1 MRLLH
6 ISDLHLGKR
15 FKEFSLLEDQEHILE
30 QILIL
35 TGKTAPDGILIA
47 GDIYDK
53 SVPSAEAVA
62 LFDRF
67 LTRLAARRIPV
78 FAISGNHDSAERIAF
93 GSSLMTQSG
102 IHLSPVYTGSVEPIS
117 LEDNYGKVNI
127 YLLPFLRP
135 QTVRRAFP
143 EEAEQV
149 TDYSG
154 ALACAVSHMTLDPK
168 QRNILV
174 THQFVTGSS
183 GSGSE
188 ESFVGGTESVDVQV
202 FDGFDYVALGHIHAA
217 QSVSRETVRYCGTP
231 MKYDFSEIGQEKSV
245 TLVELGQKGT
255 ISVTA
260 LPLTPLRDMR
270 QIRGSY
276 DELMTKSTYEGT
288 DTQDFIRA
296 VLTDEQDVPDAM
308 RRMRNVYP
316 NLAELLYDNRRT
328 RQSSS
333 FQALEAMEALSPA
346 QLFAQFYESQNGS
359 PLLDVQREFLEAE
372 LAELTQEVE

>member
-1 MRLLH
+1 
-6 ISDLHLGKR
+6 
-15 FKEFSLLEDQEHILE
+15 
-30 QILIL
+30 
-35 TGKTAPDGILIA
+35 
-47 GDIYDK
+47 
-53 SVPSAEAVA
+53 
-62 LFDRF
+62 
-67 LTRLAARRIPV
+67 
-78 FAISGNHDSAERIAF
+78 
-93 GSSLMTQSG
+93 
-102 IHLSPVYTGSVEPIS
+102 
-117 LEDNYGKVNI
+117 
-127 YLLPFLRP
+127 
-135 QTVRRAFP
+135 
-143 EEAEQV
+143 
-149 TDYSG
+149 
-154 ALACAVSHMTLDPK
+154 MTLDPK

-372 LAELTQEVE
+372 LAKLTQEVE

>member
-35 TGKTAPDGILIA
+35 TDKTAPDGILIA

-143 EEAEQV
+143 EEAEQIA
-149 TDYSG
+149 DYSG

-372 LAELTQEVE
+372 LAKLTQEVE

>member
-35 TGKTAPDGILIA
+35 TDKTAPDGILIA

-143 EEAEQV
+143 EEAEQI

-202 FDGFDYVALGHIHAA
+202 FEGFDYVALGHIHAA

-333 FQALEAMEALSPA
+333 FQALEAIEALSPA

-372 LAELTQEVE
+372 LAKLTQEVE

>member
-35 TGKTAPDGILIA
+35 TDKTAPDGILIA

-143 EEAEQV
+143 EEAEQI

-316 NLAELLYDNRRT
+316 NLAELLYDNQRT

-372 LAELTQEVE
+372 LAKLTQEVE

>member
-35 TGKTAPDGILIA
+35 TDKTAPNGILIA

-143 EEAEQV
+143 EEAEQI

-372 LAELTQEVE
+372 LAKLTQEVE

>member
-35 TGKTAPDGILIA
+35 TDKTAPDGILIA

-117 LEDNYGKVNI
+117 LEDNCGKVNI
-127 YLLPFLRP
+127 FLLPFLRP

-143 EEAEQV
+143 EEAEQI

-372 LAELTQEVE
+372 LAKLTQEVE

>member
-35 TGKTAPDGILIA
+35 TDKTAPDGILIA

-143 EEAEQV
+143 EEAEQI

-372 LAELTQEVE
+372 LAKLTQEVE